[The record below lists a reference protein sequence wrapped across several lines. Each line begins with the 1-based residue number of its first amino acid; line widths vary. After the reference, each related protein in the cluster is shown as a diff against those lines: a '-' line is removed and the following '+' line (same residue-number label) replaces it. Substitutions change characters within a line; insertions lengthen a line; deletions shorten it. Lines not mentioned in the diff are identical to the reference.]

1 MIKFAPARDFKIV
14 VGKYSEKQLAV
25 EIPKVSVINAPP
37 QKYIPFSESSFLLN
51 FSILGQISEIQN
63 LFQWFLN
70 LDGPPHHHSTF
81 YDV

>member
-1 MIKFAPARDFKIV
+1 MVIKFAPASDFNIE

-25 EIPKVSVINAPP
+25 EIPKVSVNAPP

-70 LDGPPHHHSTF
+70 LDGPPVPPLYF
-81 YDV
+81 L